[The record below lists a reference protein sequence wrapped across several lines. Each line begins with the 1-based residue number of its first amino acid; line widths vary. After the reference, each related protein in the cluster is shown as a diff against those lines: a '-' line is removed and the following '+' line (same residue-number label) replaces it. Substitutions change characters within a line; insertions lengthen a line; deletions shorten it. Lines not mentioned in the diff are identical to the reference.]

1 MNFRTSS
8 GVLRAILVIF
18 VLLALPRNAAQA
30 AEAAR
35 HYDIVATDGAF
46 QPAVLTALPGERLHI
61 TVHNRGRMNHSIVFV
76 LPQGYLGIRGMIAPW
91 RERSMAFNAP
101 TVPGQYI
108 FYCPMFNHGL
118 LGMQGLL
125 IVATGQ

>member
-1 MNFRTSS
+1 MTFRTPSNVS
-8 GVLRAILVIF
+8 RAILMIF

-35 HYDIVATDGAF
+35 QYDIVATDGKF
-46 QPAVLTALPGERLHI
+46 QPALLTALPGERLHI
-61 TVHNRGRMNHSIVFV
+61 TVHNQGRMNHGIVFV
-76 LPQGYLGIRGMIAPW
+76 LPQGYIGIRGAIAPW
-91 RERSMAFNAP
+91 RERSLTFNAP